1 MAEFDILDSRLGRL
15 WRSFAQFVMV
25 GISSLLYRVQVF
37 EKEKVPLEGAI
48 LVLCNH
54 QSFLDPMFS
63 QSWVRRP
70 FLFVARETL
79 FRGFFGW
86 LLHSLGAIPIRQG
99 QADIRSIRTVIDLL
113 KKGRAVCLYPE
124 GSRTFDGRIAV
135 IKPGFGLI
143 SRRAHA
149 PIVPMVIDGAF
160 DCWPRTR
167 KWPRLTG
174 RVGVLYGKPISPEH
188 VEQAGDEAFAEELTA
203 LLRQMH
209 NELRAKMGR
218 PPLDYSTPVPTDW

>member
-15 WRSFAQFVMV
+15 WRGFAQFLTV
-25 GISSLLYRVQVF
+25 GLTSLLYRVQVF
-37 EKEKVPLEGAI
+37 DKENVPLEGSI

-79 FRGFFGW
+79 FRGFFGR
-86 LLHSLGAIPIRQG
+86 LLHSLGTIPIRQG
-99 QADIRSIRTVIDLL
+99 QADLRSIRTVIDVL

-143 SRRAHA
+143 SRRARA

-160 DCWPRTR
+160 ECWPRTEKR
-167 KWPRLTG
+167 PRLTG
-174 RVGVLYGKPISPEH
+174 RVGVMYGKPISPEH
-188 VEQAGDEAFAEELTA
+188 VEQTGDEAFAEELTA

-209 NELRAKMGR
+209 NELRARMGR

>member
-1 MAEFDILDSRLGRL
+1 MAEYDILDSWCKRL
-15 WRSFAQFVMV
+15 WRRFAQFVAV
-25 GISSLLYRVQVF
+25 GLVTLLYRVRVF
-37 EKEKVPLEGAI
+37 GRENVPAEGAI

-54 QSFLDPMFS
+54 QSFWDPMFS

-86 LLHSLGAIPIRQG
+86 LIHSLGSIPIRQG
-99 QADIRSIRTVIDLL
+99 QADIRSIRTVIEVL
-113 KKGRAVCLYPE
+113 KKGWAVCLYPE

-143 SRRAHA
+143 SRRARA

-160 DCWPRTR
+160 ECWPRTR
-167 KWPRLTG
+167 KRPRLTG
-174 RVGVLYGKPISPEH
+174 RVGILYGKPISPEH
-188 VEQAGDEAFAEELTA
+188 IEEMGDERFAGELTD
-203 LLRQMH
+203 LLRQMQ

-218 PPLDYSTPVPTDW
+218 PPYDYSTPVPTDW